1 MGKRECSRE
10 IMTSR
15 WFRLSGSTVATIII
29 KERTM
34 PTVAFISTFLLF
46 TLLVLIPRRAS
57 AHCDTEDGP
66 AVSDGRKA
74 LQTGNINHALKW
86 ILPEGES
93 ELRPIFDKAV
103 KVRALGP
110 DAAEVAD
117 RYFLENLVRIHRA
130 GEGASYDGIKPTGTV
145 LDPRVV
151 AADAAMETGDLKP
164 LMALIPADK
173 HAELQR
179 RFDAA
184 RTLKQFDVDDLDAGR
199 AYIAAYVSFYKYAE
213 GEEHHHHHHH

>member
-1 MGKRECSRE
+1 ML
-10 IMTSR
+10 IQV
-15 WFRLSGSTVATIII
+15 LL
-29 KERTM
+29 
-34 PTVAFISTFLLF
+34 STFVLF
-46 TLLVLIPRRAS
+46 TLLVLIPRRAN

-66 AVSDGRKA
+66 AVCDGRTA

-86 ILPEGES
+86 IMPEGEA

-103 KVRALGP
+103 KVRGLRA

-145 LDPRVV
+145 LDPKVV
-151 AADAAMETGDLKP
+151 AADEAMETGDLKP
-164 LMALIPADK
+164 LLALIAADK

-179 RFDAA
+179 RFAKA
-184 RTLKQFDVDDLDAGR
+184 GALKQFDVNDLAAGR
-199 AYIAAYVSFYKYAE
+199 AYIAAYVSFYKFAE
-213 GEEHHHHHHH
+213 GEEDHHHHHH